1 MAEVTLEDNN
11 QEFLATLGQDTTF
24 ASLSEQADQEACATA
39 QFPRWNQERM
49 DAHRRPFPLNDS
61 LLSLLFLAQSD
72 LNETQRERL
81 VGLSID
87 PSRIPTCDLLVH
99 GSTTDHV

>member
-1 MAEVTLEDNN
+1 
-11 QEFLATLGQDTTF
+11 
-24 ASLSEQADQEACATA
+24 
-39 QFPRWNQERM
+39 M